1 MTTKRRAVCSI
12 LWIAVLVWAS
22 VSVAW
27 AQELTTKNVRTE
39 ESDLAN
45 VVVDALRDASGAD
58 IAWLPAA
65 AFNEV
70 TLSRDTP
77 PDDMVSKLLPFRD
90 DRVVV
95 LKLTGAQIQQAL
107 ERALTLYP
115 QPNAGFL
122 QVSGLQVTFDPAKPA
137 GDRVLRVQV
146 GSYNKQDV
154 DPQREY
160 RVATTATL
168 AYGALGY
175 FKVWERSAI
184 ERETDR
190 TVGEALKAYL
200 EAGKPIY
207 GLSERIV
214 AVKPTE

>member
-1 MTTKRRAVCSI
+1 MKIRSRAVSR
-12 LWIAVLVWAS
+12 LWWTALLLLATGVTVC
-22 VSVAW
+22 

-65 AFNEV
+65 AFHEV

-77 PDDMVSKLLPFRD
+77 PAEMVSKLLPYRD

-122 QVSGLQVTFDPAKPA
+122 QVSGLQVTFDPTKPA
-137 GDRVLRVQV
+137 GERVVRVQV
-146 GSYNKQDV
+146 GTEGKQEV

-160 RVATTATL
+160 RVATSATL

-175 FKVWERSAI
+175 FKVWERSAV
-184 ERETDR
+184 ERETDK
-190 TVGEALKAYL
+190 TVGDALRAYL
-200 EAGKPIY
+200 EAGKPIA
-207 GLSERIV
+207 GASERIV
-214 AVKPTE
+214 AVKP

>member
-115 QPNAGFL
+115 QPNAVFL

-168 AYGALGY
+168 AHGALGY

>member
-1 MTTKRRAVCSI
+1 MTTKSRAVSSI
-12 LWIAVLVWAS
+12 LWTAVLLLMAS
-22 VSVAW
+22 VTVW
-27 AQELTTKNVRTE
+27 AQELSTKNVRTE

-45 VVVDALRDASGAD
+45 VVVDALRDSSGAD

-70 TLSRDTP
+70 SLSRDTP
-77 PDDMVSKLLPFRD
+77 PAEVVSKLLPYRD

-122 QVSGLQVTFDPAKPA
+122 QVSGLSVTFDPAKPA
-137 GDRVLRVQV
+137 GERIVRVQV
-146 GSYNKQDV
+146 GTDNKQDLN
-154 DPQREY
+154 PQREY
-160 RVATTATL
+160 RVATSATL

-175 FKVWERSAI
+175 FKVWERSAV

-190 TVGEALKAYL
+190 TVGDALRAYL
-200 EAGKPIY
+200 EAGKPVA
-207 GLSERIV
+207 GVTGRIV
-214 AVKPTE
+214 ALKP

>member
-1 MTTKRRAVCSI
+1 MTTSSRAVNSV
-12 LWIAVLVWAS
+12 LWTAVLLLVTGYT
-22 VSVAW
+22 VW
-27 AQELTTKNVRTE
+27 AQELSTKNVRTE
-39 ESDLAN
+39 ESGLAN

-70 TLSRDTP
+70 SLGADTP
-77 PDDMVSKLLPFRD
+77 PTEVVGKLLPYRD

-95 LKLTGAQIQQAL
+95 LKLTGAQILQAL
-107 ERALTLYP
+107 ERALTLHP

-137 GDRVLRVQV
+137 GERVVRVQV
-146 GSYNKQDV
+146 GTENKRDIE
-154 DPQREY
+154 PQREY
-160 RVATTATL
+160 RVATSATL

-184 ERETDR
+184 ERETDK
-190 TVGEALKAYL
+190 TVAEALRAYL
-200 EAGKPIY
+200 EAGKPIA
-207 GLSERIV
+207 GISERIV
-214 AVKPTE
+214 AVKP

>member
-1 MTTKRRAVCSI
+1 MQTIRRAVNSI
-12 LWIAVLVWAS
+12 LWAVVLLLITG
-22 VSVAW
+22 VAGW
-27 AQELTTKNVRTE
+27 AQELSTKNVRTE

-58 IAWLPAA
+58 IGWLPAA

-70 TLSRDTP
+70 TLSKDTP
-77 PDDMVSKLLPFRD
+77 PAEVVSRLLPYRD

-122 QVSGLQVTFDPAKPA
+122 QVSGLQVTFEPAKPA
-137 GDRVLRVQV
+137 GERVVRVQV
-146 GSYNKQDV
+146 GTENKQDLN
-154 DPQREY
+154 PQREY
-160 RVATTATL
+160 RVATSATL

-184 ERETDR
+184 ERETDK
-190 TVGEALKAYL
+190 TVGDAVRAYL
-200 EAGKPIY
+200 EVGKPIA
-207 GLSERIV
+207 GVSERIV
-214 AVKPTE
+214 AVKP

>member
-1 MTTKRRAVCSI
+1 MKTGSRAASSI
-12 LWIAVLVWAS
+12 LWTAVLLLITSLTV
-22 VSVAW
+22 W
-27 AQELTTKNVRTE
+27 AQELSTKNVRTE

-77 PDDMVSKLLPFRD
+77 PAEMVTRLLPYRD

-95 LKLTGAQIQQAL
+95 LKLTGAQILQAL

-122 QVSGLQVTFDPAKPA
+122 QVSGLQVNFDPAKPA
-137 GDRVLRVQV
+137 GERVVRVQI
-146 GSYNKQDV
+146 GTENKKDLE
-154 DPQREY
+154 PQKEY
-160 RVATTATL
+160 RVATSATL

-175 FKVWERSAI
+175 FKVWDRSAI
-184 ERETDR
+184 ERETDK
-190 TVGEALKAYL
+190 TVGGALRAYL
-200 EAGKPIY
+200 EAGKPIV
-207 GLSERIV
+207 GNSERIV
-214 AVKPTE
+214 AVKP

>member
-1 MTTKRRAVCSI
+1 MMAKSRAVNSI
-12 LWIAVLVWAS
+12 LWMAVLLLLSIAVVWAQDLS
-22 VSVAW
+22 
-27 AQELTTKNVRTE
+27 TKNVRTE

-77 PDDMVSKLLPFRD
+77 PAEVVSKLLPYRD

-95 LKLTGAQIQQAL
+95 LKLTGAQVLQAL

-137 GDRVLRVQV
+137 GERVARVQV
-146 GSYNKQDV
+146 GTENKQELN
-154 DPQREY
+154 PQREY
-160 RVATTATL
+160 RVATSATL

-184 ERETDR
+184 ERETDK
-190 TVGEALKAYL
+190 TVGDALRVYL
-200 EAGKPIY
+200 EAGKPIA
-207 GLSERIV
+207 GISERIV
-214 AVKPTE
+214 AVKP

>member
-1 MTTKRRAVCSI
+1 MKTTSRAVNSI
-12 LWIAVLVWAS
+12 LWTAVLLLITG
-22 VSVAW
+22 VAVW
-27 AQELTTKNVRTE
+27 AQELSTKNVRTE

-45 VVVDALRDASGAD
+45 VVVDALRDASGAE

-70 TLSRDTP
+70 TLSKDTP
-77 PDDMVSKLLPFRD
+77 PGEIVSRLLPYRD

-137 GDRVLRVQV
+137 GERVVRVQV
-146 GSYNKQDV
+146 GTENKQDLN
-154 DPQREY
+154 PQREY
-160 RVATTATL
+160 RVATSATL

-184 ERETDR
+184 ERETDK
-190 TVGEALKAYL
+190 TVGDALRAYL
-200 EAGKPIY
+200 EAGKPIA
-207 GLSERIV
+207 GVSGRIV
-214 AVKPTE
+214 AMKP

>member
-1 MTTKRRAVCSI
+1 MKTGSRAASSI
-12 LWIAVLVWAS
+12 LWTAVLLLITSLAV
-22 VSVAW
+22 W
-27 AQELTTKNVRTE
+27 AQELSTKNVRTE
-39 ESDLAN
+39 ESALAN

-77 PDDMVSKLLPFRD
+77 PAEMVTRLLPYRD

-95 LKLTGAQIQQAL
+95 LKLTGAQILQAL

-137 GDRVLRVQV
+137 GERVVRVQI
-146 GSYNKQDV
+146 GTENKKDLE
-154 DPQREY
+154 PQKEY
-160 RVATTATL
+160 RVATSATL

-175 FKVWERSAI
+175 FKVWERSAV
-184 ERETDR
+184 ERETDQ
-190 TVGEALKAYL
+190 TVGGALRAYL
-200 EAGKPIY
+200 EAGKPIA
-207 GLSERIV
+207 GTSERIV
-214 AVKPTE
+214 TVKP